1 MNTDHPIA
9 DHLFQRC
16 SRLRAALLTPGVLS
30 ALIAGAACA
39 QDRIDST
46 DSWVLDEVVVTGRRE
61 SFTATETSTGART
74 PTPIERLPQSVQILT
89 RTLLEEQALQT
100 ISDAL
105 VNVSGVTPSSTM
117 QTVLVAPYVRGFAS
131 SYYFD
136 GLPTF
141 QLPPSAADPA
151 TLLNVSRI
159 EVAKGPTAT
168 LYGGGSGA
176 PLAGLINVVS
186 RDPDP
191 AFTSE
196 FAVRGGSDATLG
208 AQGRISAP
216 LNDAVALALAGMYE
230 EADSFIHEVS
240 SERYAL
246 FPTLAWSIDDATQL
260 KFRGQFSRLRQLEY
274 SGLPVRLVGRVDRN
288 AYAGANDAPQTE
300 VENAMATLELN
311 HAFGPDAAGTLVV
324 RRFENTFDEYSTF
337 PLAAVTDTAYSFGRS
352 YMPTEVEQTFVSASA
367 WKDFA
372 STNVRHRVLAGIDYD
387 DTDYYGA
394 MGLDYGWAVVDYAD
408 PATNAA
414 FGAIPAVT
422 EVQTNALRSAAV
434 FVQEQLTIGRLDII
448 AGLRW
453 TQLEM
458 DNFYSSAG
466 FPIVD
471 REDDPSKVTPRLG
484 VAYQLTRGVALFVGY
499 AEGFKGTLLGI
510 GVEYPK
516 PETSASIEGGVKF
529 AAPIEG
535 LTGTV
540 AAYEIKRRNVTTSD
554 PNNPGR
560 SIQSGEQRARG
571 FEVDLVYEPSAAVS
585 TLFSYA
591 YTDAEVTRDN
601 RLPVGDRLRA
611 VPEHRAR
618 LAARYRFQ
626 GGALAPLELGAGITY
641 TSERELTLPN
651 TSTVDSLTLIDAQ
664 ASWDFGLASLALSI
678 VNLADDDG
686 FEPYQFFGGQYV
698 IPTQPRAAFLTLHT
712 ELR

>member
-1 MNTDHPIA
+1 MNTDHRTTN
-9 DHLFQRC
+9 HLFKRC
-16 SRLRAALLTPGVLS
+16 SRLRAAVLTPGVLS
-30 ALIAGAACA
+30 ALIAGAASA
-39 QDRIDST
+39 QDRIH
-46 DSWVLDEVVVTGRRE
+46 SWVLDEVVVTGQRE
-61 SFTATETSTGART
+61 SFTAAETSTGART
-74 PTPIERLPQSVQILT
+74 PTPVDRLPQSVQILT

-151 TLLNVSRI
+151 TLLNVARI

-216 LNDAVALALAGMYE
+216 LNDTAALAFAGMYE

-246 FPTLAWSIDDATQL
+246 FPTLACSIGEATQL
-260 KFRGQFSRLRQLEY
+260 KLRGQISRLRQLEY
-274 SGLPVRLVGRVDRN
+274 SGLPIELVGRVDRN
-288 AYAGANDAPQTE
+288 AYAGASDAPHTE

-311 HAFGPDAAGTLVV
+311 HAFAQDAAGTLVV

-337 PLAAVTDTAYSFGRS
+337 PIFALTDTAYFFGRS
-352 YMPTEVEQTFVSASA
+352 YMPSEVDQTFVSASV

-372 STNVRHRVLAGIDYD
+372 SENVRHRVLAGIDYD
-387 DTDYYGA
+387 DTDYHAA
-394 MGLDYGWAVVDYAD
+394 MGVDFGWTVIDYAD
-408 PATNAA
+408 PSTNAS
-414 FGAIPAVT
+414 FGAAPALT
-422 EVQTNALRSAAV
+422 EVQTNALNSTAV
-434 FVQEQLTIGRLDII
+434 FIQDQLTIGRLDII

-453 TQLEM
+453 TKLEM
-458 DNFYSSAG
+458 DDFYSSGG

-471 REDDPSKVTPRLG
+471 RKDDPSKVTPRLG
-484 VAYQLTRGVALFVGY
+484 VAYQLTRGVSLFAGY

-510 GVEYPK
+510 GVERPK
-516 PETSASIEGGVKF
+516 PETSRSIEGGVKI

-540 AAYEIKRRNVTTSD
+540 AAYEIKRRNVTTAD

-560 SIQSGEQRARG
+560 SIQTGEQRARG
-571 FEVDLVYEPSAAVS
+571 LEVDLVYEPSPAVS

-601 RLPVGDRLRA
+601 QLPVGDRLRA
-611 VPEHRAR
+611 VPGHRAR

-626 GGALAPLELGAGITY
+626 GGALVPLEIGAGVTY

-651 TSTVDSLTLIDAQ
+651 TSTIDSITLIDAQ
-664 ASWDFGLASLALSI
+664 ASWDFGAVSLGLSI
-678 VNLADDDG
+678 VNVADDDG

-698 IPTQPRAAFLTLHT
+698 IPTQPRSAFLTLHT
-712 ELR
+712 QFR